1 MLSLFSNDVAYSFLR
16 KVARNNPS
24 RALTV
29 NFSARERLDINV
41 TATFV
46 ELALATMKLLGQEGD
61 NVLRKARGS
70 YAPYRI
76 HNRTGASVFIWSDLD
91 GSSQVKD
98 ATSKQIAN
106 GKTIDWR
113 FDDWKTI
120 REVLLPN

>member
-1 MLSLFSNDVAYSFLR
+1 MLSLSSNDVAYSFLR

-29 NFSARERLDINV
+29 NLSARERLDINV

-91 GSSQVKD
+91 GSSQIKD

-120 REVLLPN
+120 REVPLPN